1 MNPQL
6 GDVSEDGFWVLT
18 TEGWQPSEKQLMAL
32 NQGAIPHNASLPQQ
46 TVIANYSVEGKRT
59 QSSEVMKYI
68 FSGAIAL
75 ALILLLI
82 GMYHDSWTGVDEDGS
97 DRGQKGGIGLTGVT
111 YDCSDSTGTDS
122 DGDSNKE
129 ICKFGGGIGTGEIPV
144 SQILIAE
151 SVEELVEDL
160 PDEMSG
166 DLDTLCASMSE
177 LNDIIK
183 DPEASEDIGKC
194 EDRSTAGTT
203 AIVFFWFSF
212 IGALVT
218 GIIVITSLYQ
228 TIPYSDEVEKYG
240 ILGSAIFALLGFIS
254 WLILKPESDGTSFG
268 PAFYITIF
276 SIVLL
281 TALAVIQFIRPK
293 AIGNLV
299 LFE

>member
-1 MNPQL
+1 MNPQI

-32 NQGAIPHNASLPQQ
+32 NQGAIPHNTPQSQ
-46 TVIANYSVEGKRT
+46 QIVMANYSVERKVL

-82 GMYHDSWTGVDEDGS
+82 GMYHDSWTGPGEDAPSGM
-97 DRGQKGGIGLTGVT
+97 KGGLGLTGAT
-111 YDCSDSTGTDS
+111 YDCSDVTGTNP

-129 ICKFGGGIGTGEIPV
+129 ICKFGAGLGTGEITP
-144 SQILIAE
+144 SQVLMAE
-151 SVEELVEDL
+151 SLEELVEDL

-166 DLDTLCASMSE
+166 DMDTLCVSMSE
-177 LNDIIK
+177 LNDIID
-183 DPEASEDIGKC
+183 DPEVSEDIGKC

-218 GIIVITSLYQ
+218 AIIVVTSLYQ
-228 TIPYSDEVEKYG
+228 IVPYSNEVEKYG
-240 ILGSAIFALLGFIS
+240 ILGSAIFALLGILS
-254 WLILKPESDGTSFG
+254 WLILKPWSDEISFG

-276 SIVLL
+276 SILL
-281 TALAVIQFIRPK
+281 LVALAVIQFLRPK

>member
-1 MNPQL
+1 
-6 GDVSEDGFWVLT
+6 
-18 TEGWQPSEKQLMAL
+18 
-32 NQGAIPHNASLPQQ
+32 
-46 TVIANYSVEGKRT
+46 
-59 QSSEVMKYI
+59 MKYI

-82 GMYHDSWTGVDEDGS
+82 GMYHDSWTGPGEDAPSGM
-97 DRGQKGGIGLTGVT
+97 QGGLGLTGAT
-111 YDCSDSTGTDS
+111 YDCSDVTGTDS

-129 ICKFGGGIGTGEIPV
+129 ICKFGAGLGTGEITP
-144 SQILIAE
+144 SQVLMAE
-151 SVEELVEDL
+151 SLEGLVEDL

-166 DLDTLCASMSE
+166 DMDIMCTSMKELSE
-177 LNDIIK
+177 AIGST
-183 DPEASEDIGKC
+183 PEDMEEIENC
-194 EDRSTAGTT
+194 QDRSTAGTT

-218 GIIVITSLYQ
+218 GIIVIISLYQ

-240 ILGSAIFALLGFIS
+240 ILSSAVFALLGFIS
-254 WLILKPESDGTSFG
+254 WLVLNPETDASFG

-293 AIGNLV
+293 AIGNFV

>member
-82 GMYHDSWTGVDEDGS
+82 GMYHDSWTGPGEDAPSGM
-97 DRGQKGGIGLTGVT
+97 QGGLGLTGAT
-111 YDCSDSTGTDS
+111 YDCSDVTGTDS

-129 ICKFGGGIGTGEIPV
+129 ICKFGAGLGTGEITP
-144 SQILIAE
+144 SQVLMAE
-151 SVEELVEDL
+151 SLEGLVEDL

-166 DLDTLCASMSE
+166 DMDIMCTSMKELSE
-177 LNDIIK
+177 AIGST
-183 DPEASEDIGKC
+183 PEDMEEIENC
-194 EDRSTAGTT
+194 QDRSTAGTT

-218 GIIVITSLYQ
+218 GIIVIISLYQ

-240 ILGSAIFALLGFIS
+240 ILGSAIFALLGFLS
-254 WLILKPESDGTSFG
+254 WLILKPWGGEISFG